1 MSATT
6 GAEREAFRRSVTRA
20 LLGRKLG
27 HGPSSRA
34 GNGDDDHGESVDEEG
49 RSSDTISEVGGAQ
62 SELLRLQNLV
72 MATVGERSLSS
83 LQLSVGLD
91 RWYQSRLVELRNTP
105 IGGEGGG
112 EGGEEE
118 HRRSAATTVKLGMYA
133 KVRERPVGETGQSG
147 TNLGGSIRLY

>member
-1 MSATT
+1 
-6 GAEREAFRRSVTRA
+6 
-20 LLGRKLG
+20 
-27 HGPSSRA
+27 
-34 GNGDDDHGESVDEEG
+34 
-49 RSSDTISEVGGAQ
+49 
-62 SELLRLQNLV
+62 

-133 KVRERPVGETGQSG
+133 KVGERPVRETGQRG